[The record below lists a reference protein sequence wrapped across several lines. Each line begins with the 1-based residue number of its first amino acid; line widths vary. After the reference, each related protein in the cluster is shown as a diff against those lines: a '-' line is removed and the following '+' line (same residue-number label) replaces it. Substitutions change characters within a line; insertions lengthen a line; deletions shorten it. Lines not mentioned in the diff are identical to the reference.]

1 MRGLISRVHSM
12 VWEVGGSWHGAEV
25 AKGSGML
32 GWHGEEER
40 GERGSG
46 RVGQLAYWAGL
57 GGGGRRPLGR
67 ERTRN

>member
-1 MRGLISRVHSM
+1 MTGLISRVHSM

-40 GERGSG
+40 GEMGLGLVG
-46 RVGQLAYWAGL
+46 RLGGEGAEGHWAGK
-57 GGGGRRPLGR
+57 
-67 ERTRN
+67 EQETRI

>member
-25 AKGSGML
+25 AKGGGML

-40 GERGSG
+40 GERRSG
-46 RVGQLAYWAGL
+46 RVGRLAC
-57 GGGGRRPLGR
+57 
-67 ERTRN
+67 